1 MAISLSVTV
10 KNSALNDAFKLPI
23 GYIVLQ
29 IPNQAGSS
37 VDLWEKAVFA
47 NASGGTISL
56 ATPVQFAV
64 PSQGA
69 SNPTVIDRV
78 DIVTVSGGQAPSNY
92 IVARINLEG
101 DEILTF
107 EENGVYVIEE
117 INITL
122 E

>member
-1 MAISLSVTV
+1 MAISLSITIR
-10 KNSALNDAFKLPI
+10 NSALNDAFKPANI
-23 GYIVLQ
+23 YLQ
-29 IPNQAGSS
+29 IPNQVGETN
-37 VDLWEKAVFA
+37 DLWQPAVFA

-69 SNPTVIDRV
+69 STPTVIDRV
-78 DIVTVSGGQAPSNY
+78 NIVTVSGGQATSDQ

-101 DEILTF
+101 DEIETF
-107 EENGVYVIEE
+107 EENGVYIIDE
-117 INITL
+117 IHITL